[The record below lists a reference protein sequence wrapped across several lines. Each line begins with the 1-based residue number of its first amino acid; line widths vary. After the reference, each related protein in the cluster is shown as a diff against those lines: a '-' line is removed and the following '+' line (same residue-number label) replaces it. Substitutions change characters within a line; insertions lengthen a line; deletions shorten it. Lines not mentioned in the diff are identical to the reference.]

1 MKKLKFLAMLLV
13 AVSVGLTSCK
23 KDDDA
28 EIDMAALKG
37 TWQQTKSVE
46 TYYDAKG
53 KQVEQETDTDF
64 DSEYRLQITD
74 NRLIYGGVY
83 AENYRLDG
91 DKIIATEIGGSNT
104 SEYEIKVKK
113 LTSTEL
119 VTESEDL
126 DDDGSREVTE
136 NTYKKVN

>member
-1 MKKLKFLAMLLV
+1 MKKLKFLALLFV
-13 AVSVGLTSCK
+13 AVSVGFTSCK

-53 KQVEQETDTDF
+53 KQISQETDTDF

-74 NRLIYGGVY
+74 NRLIYRGVY

-119 VTESEDL
+119 VIEYEDL
-126 DDDGSREVTE
+126 DDDGGREVTE
-136 NTYKKVN
+136 ETYKKVN

>member
-1 MKKLKFLAMLLV
+1 MKKLKFLALLFV
-13 AVSVGLTSCK
+13 AVSVGFTSCK

-53 KQVEQETDTDF
+53 KQISQETDTDF
-64 DSEYRLQITD
+64 NSEDRLQITD
-74 NRLIYGGVY
+74 NRLIYRGVY
-83 AENYRLDG
+83 AENYRLDS
-91 DKIIATEIGGSNT
+91 DKIIATEMAGSNT

-119 VTESEDL
+119 VIEYEDL
-126 DDDGSREVTE
+126 DDDGGREVTE
-136 NTYKKVN
+136 ETYKKVN